1 MFGQI
6 ELENFT
12 ALTEMPQKAAS
23 AWSEVE
29 RLVGASFKPILYLGT
44 QIVHDT
50 QIVHG
55 VNHWFL
61 AERTIVALNSD
72 RRLVKL
78 AINEVNGKFKF
89 VANSVQVVA

>member
-1 MFGQI
+1 MLGQI

-23 AWSEVE
+23 AWSEVD
-29 RLVGASFKPILYLGT
+29 RLVGASFKPILYIGT
-44 QIVHDT
+44 QL
-50 QIVHG
+50 VHG

-78 AINEVNGKFKF
+78 AINELNGKFKF

>member
-1 MFGQI
+1 MLGQI

-23 AWSEVE
+23 AWSEVD
-29 RLVGASFKPILYLGT
+29 RLVGASFKPILYIG
-44 QIVHDT
+44 T

-78 AINEVNGKFKF
+78 AINELNGKFKF

>member
-1 MFGQI
+1 MLGQI

-44 QIVHDT
+44 QIVH
-50 QIVHG
+50 G

-61 AERTIVALNSD
+61 AERTIVALNSE

-78 AINEVNGKFKF
+78 AVNELGGKFKF

>member
-23 AWSEVE
+23 AWSEVD

-44 QIVHDT
+44 QV
-50 QIVHG
+50 VHG

-78 AINEVNGKFKF
+78 AINELNGKFKF
-89 VANSVQVVA
+89 VSNSVQVVA

>member
-1 MFGQI
+1 MLGQI

-23 AWSEVE
+23 AWSEVD
-29 RLVGASFKPILYLGT
+29 RLVGASFKPILYIGT
-44 QIVHDT
+44 QL
-50 QIVHG
+50 VHG

-78 AINEVNGKFKF
+78 AINELNGKFKF
-89 VANSVQVVA
+89 VSNSVQVVA

>member
-23 AWSEVE
+23 AWSEVD
-29 RLVGASFKPILYLGT
+29 RLVGASFKPILYIGT
-44 QIVHDT
+44 QL
-50 QIVHG
+50 VHG

-78 AINEVNGKFKF
+78 AINELNGKFKF